1 MKSRFTLALVMLALA
16 SVPAAAQQYPKLK
29 PGLWQMSRSSDRQG
43 GAGMPPV
50 TICFDESVQKEMW
63 DMGAGAMRGMCSKT
77 DFHMTASGGTGETI
91 CNFGGSTAHSKSTMT
106 LTGDTAYRTEVDTTF
121 DPPMNGTMA
130 KSHMTIDGKYL
141 GACKPGQRPGDVTMP
156 NGSVMNMRDMAAMRP
171 PNAAPT
177 APSAPTA
184 PPRSAPPPAPK

>member
-50 TICFDESVQKEMW
+50 TICFDESVQKVMW
-63 DMGAGAMRGMCSKT
+63 GMCSKT

-106 LTGDTAYRTEVDTTF
+106 LTGDTAYRTEVDTT
-121 DPPMNGTMA
+121 
-130 KSHMTIDGKYL
+130 
-141 GACKPGQRPGDVTMP
+141 
-156 NGSVMNMRDMAAMRP
+156 
-171 PNAAPT
+171 
-177 APSAPTA
+177 
-184 PPRSAPPPAPK
+184 